1 VTDVALPVRQR
12 VRLVGVAKLVVT
24 LVAAAFAI
32 YLPYL
37 DVRHLPRL
45 DAGDLQIYTTM
56 GLAALVA
63 LGLSLLMGFAGQISL
78 GQGAFYALGAYTA
91 GILTAGIDPDD
102 RLLDPEAGID
112 PLLAVAV
119 APVVTGVVA
128 AVVGVPLLRLRGH
141 YLAFAT
147 LALHLIL
154 LAVLF
159 AEDRF
164 TGGQDPG
171 LIITKQLDVAG
182 HVLTREE
189 LAAVIWGLV
198 LIALLVALNLVG
210 SRAGRALQAI
220 STSERSAAA
229 VGVNV
234 AAYKLRLFVLAAAL
248 AGLAGGL
255 YAFHLQFLSPDAFP
269 LIMSI
274 EFVVMVTVGGLGSVY
289 GAVFG
294 AVAIIWLQQ
303 KLQDLGT
310 RPELLGFDLPTQ
322 APQVFRFGVFALIL
336 IVVMLFFPRGVLPG
350 LGDTLR
356 RLQRRARRGAAA
368 EPPRPLPGEAEAE
381 EASGAP

>member
-1 VTDVALPVRQR
+1 MSEMALPTRGR
-12 VRLVGVAKLVVT
+12 VRLVGAAKLVAT
-24 LVAAAFAI
+24 LAAAAFAI
-32 YLPYL
+32 YLAY
-37 DVRHLPRL
+37 RL
-45 DAGDLQIYTTM
+45 EPGDLQIYTLM
-56 GLAALVA
+56 GLAAIVA
-63 LGLSLLMGFAGQISL
+63 IGLSLLMGFAGQISL

-112 PLLAVAV
+112 PLLALAF
-119 APVVTGVVA
+119 APLVTAAVA

-154 LAVLF
+154 IAVLF

-171 LIITKQLDVAG
+171 LIITKPLAVRG
-182 HVLTREE
+182 HTLTREE
-189 LAAVIWGLV
+189 LAAVTWGLV
-198 LIALLVALNLVG
+198 LLALLVAVNLVG
-210 SRAGRALQAI
+210 SRPGRALQAI
-220 STSERSAAA
+220 STSERGAAA

-234 AAYKLRLFVLAAAL
+234 ASYKLRLFVLAAAL

-255 YAFHLQFLSPDAFP
+255 YAFQLQFLSPDAFP

-274 EFVVMVTVGGLGSVY
+274 EFVVMVIVGGLGSVY

-303 KLQDLGT
+303 ELQDLGT
-310 RPELLGFDLPTQ
+310 QPDLLGFDLPTQ

-336 IVVMLFFPRGVLPG
+336 IVVMLFFPRGVVPG
-350 LGDTLR
+350 LGNALR
-356 RLQRRARRGAAA
+356 RLWRRARRGAPT
-368 EPPRPLPGEAEAE
+368 EPPAPLPGEAETE
-381 EASGAP
+381 EVSA

>member
-1 VTDVALPVRQR
+1 MSDIALPARQR
-12 VRLVGVAKLVVT
+12 VKLLGAAKLLAT

-32 YLPYL
+32 YLPF
-37 DVRHLPRL
+37 RL
-45 DAGDLQIYTTM
+45 DAGDLQIYTLM
-56 GLAALVA
+56 GLAAIVA
-63 LGLSLLMGFAGQISL
+63 IGLSLLMGFAGQISL

-112 PLLAVAV
+112 PLLALAA
-119 APVVTGVVA
+119 APVVTGIVA

-159 AEDRF
+159 AEARF

-171 LIITKQLDVAG
+171 LIITKPLDVGG
-182 HVLTREE
+182 HTLTGAD
-189 LAAVIWGLV
+189 LAAVIWGVVLV
-198 LIALLVALNLVG
+198 ALLIGLNLVG

-220 STSERSAAA
+220 STSERTAAA
-229 VGVNV
+229 VGVDV
-234 AAYKLRLFVLAAAL
+234 AAYKLRLFVLAAGL

-255 YAFHLQFLSPDAFP
+255 YAFRLQFLSPDAFP

-274 EFVVMVTVGGLGSVY
+274 EFVVMVTVGGLGSIY
-289 GAVFG
+289 GAVLG
-294 AVAIIWLQQ
+294 AVAITWLQQ

-310 RPELLGFDLPTQ
+310 RPELFGFDLPTQ

-350 LGDTLR
+350 LGEAIRRVRR
-356 RLQRRARRGAAA
+356 RLTRP
-368 EPPRPLPGEAEAE
+368 EPTK
-381 EASGAP
+381 

>member
-1 VTDVALPVRQR
+1 MSDIVLPARQR
-12 VRLVGVAKLVVT
+12 VRIVGAAKLLAT
-24 LVAAAFAI
+24 LAAAAFAI
-32 YLPYL
+32 YLPF
-37 DVRHLPRL
+37 RL
-45 DAGDLQIYTTM
+45 EAGNLQIYTLM
-56 GLAALVA
+56 GLAAIVA
-63 LGLSLLMGFAGQISL
+63 IGLSLLMGFAGQISL

-112 PLLAVAV
+112 PLLALAV
-119 APVVTGVVA
+119 APVLTGAVA

-171 LIITKQLDVAG
+171 LIIIKPLDVGG
-182 HVLTREE
+182 HTLSGEE
-189 LAAVIWGLV
+189 LAAAIWGLV
-198 LIALLVALNLVG
+198 LVALLVGLNLVR

-220 STSERSAAA
+220 STSERAAAA

-234 AAYKLRLFVLAAAL
+234 ASYKLRLFVLAAAL

-255 YAFHLQFLSPDAFP
+255 YAFRIQFLSPDAFP

-274 EFVVMVTVGGLGSVY
+274 EFVVMVTVGGLGSIY

-303 KLQDLGT
+303 ELQDLGT
-310 RPELLGFDLPTQ
+310 RSELLGFDLPTQ

-350 LGDTLR
+350 LGDALR
-356 RLQRRARRGAAA
+356 RVQRRTRRGGPA
-368 EPPRPLPGEAEAE
+368 EPPPPLPGQAETENVSA
-381 EASGAP
+381 

>member
-1 VTDVALPVRQR
+1 VTDLALPSRQR
-12 VRLVGVAKLVVT
+12 LLGVVKLTAT
-24 LVAAAFAI
+24 LAAAAFAI
-32 YLPYL
+32 YLPF
-37 DVRHLPRL
+37 RL
-45 DAGDLQIYTTM
+45 EAGNLQIYTLM
-56 GLAALVA
+56 GLAAIVA
-63 LGLSLLMGFAGQISL
+63 IGLSLLMGFAGQISL

-91 GILTAGIDPDD
+91 GILTAGVDPDE

-112 PLLAVAV
+112 PLLALAA
-119 APVVTGVVA
+119 APVLTGLVA
-128 AVVGVPLLRLRGH
+128 AAVGVPLLRLRGH

-159 AEDRF
+159 AESRF

-171 LIITKQLDVAG
+171 LIITKPLAVRG
-182 HVLTREE
+182 HTLTGEE
-189 LAAVIWGLV
+189 LAAVIWGVVLV
-198 LIALLVALNLVG
+198 ALLIALNLVG

-220 STSERSAAA
+220 STSERAAAA

-255 YAFHLQFLSPDAFP
+255 YAFQLQFLSPDAFP

-274 EFVVMVTVGGLGSVY
+274 EFVVMVTVGGLGSIY

-294 AVAIIWLQQ
+294 AVAIVWLQQ
-303 KLQDLGT
+303 ELQELGA

-336 IVVMLFFPRGVLPG
+336 IVVMLFLPRGVLPG
-350 LGDTLR
+350 LGDAFR
-356 RLQRRARRGAAA
+356 RLQRRAGRRSV
-368 EPPRPLPGEAEAE
+368 EPPPPPPGQAEAE
-381 EASGAP
+381 EGVSA